1 VKVVDRRADELKP
14 YPGNPRIPGQAIHL
28 VAESIRE
35 FGWRQPIVVDEKD
48 EIIVGHTRQLAAFE
62 LGQEFVPVHVA
73 EGLTDEQKRA
83 YRLAD
88 NRLNEYGKW
97 DVEMLKTELT
107 ELASLGLNLEM
118 TGFSPGQLRKYAGA
132 DLSEPDPIGD
142 AEERVQLGELWKM
155 GEHVILCGDA
165 TKAEDVARLL
175 EHGTP
180 ALMVT
185 DPPYGVSYDPTWRSD
200 SGLAN
205 DVEQPKI
212 LNESRVD
219 WREAWALFPG
229 EVAYVWHSGLH
240 AATVEEGL
248 VATGFQIRAQ
258 IIWAKPSMAISR
270 GHYHWQ
276 HEPCWFAI
284 RHDPCYYAVK
294 KGHKAHW
301 TGSRAETTLWN
312 LAGDEFMSNHP
323 NQKPLEAMAR
333 PMLNNS
339 VAGDFV
345 YDPFAGSG
353 TAIIAAEKTE
363 RRCLAI
369 ELDPHFSDVALTRWE
384 ELTGGKAV
392 QLG

>member
-1 VKVVDRRADELKP
+1 
-14 YPGNPRIPGQAIHL
+14 
-28 VAESIRE
+28 
-35 FGWRQPIVVDEKD
+35 
-48 EIIVGHTRQLAAFE
+48 
-62 LGQEFVPVHVA
+62 
-73 EGLTDEQKRA
+73 
-83 YRLAD
+83 
-88 NRLNEYGKW
+88 
-97 DVEMLKTELT
+97 
-107 ELASLGLNLEM
+107 
-118 TGFSPGQLRKYAGA
+118 
-132 DLSEPDPIGD
+132 
-142 AEERVQLGELWKM
+142 
-155 GEHVILCGDA
+155 
-165 TKAEDVARLL
+165 
-175 EHGTP
+175 
-180 ALMVT
+180 MVT